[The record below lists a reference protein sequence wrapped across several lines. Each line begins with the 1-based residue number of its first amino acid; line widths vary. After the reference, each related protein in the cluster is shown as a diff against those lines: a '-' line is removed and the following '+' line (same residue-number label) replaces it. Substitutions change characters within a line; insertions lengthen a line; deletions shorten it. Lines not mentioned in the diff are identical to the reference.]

1 MYSCETMTGLDRHL
15 QGAMAQ
21 AWPLLRRMVLVM
33 AGMLGMDEDSAPE
46 RVSRGVRIAVLR
58 ILRPAEALTR
68 RLIVLMAREMDV
80 TEALNKRCRSAARS
94 GGETMG
100 SALSPIHRKAQP
112 CGDQPK
118 NHFILFEPLRIPRS
132 IFADTALPA
141 RPKPKGAGPRILS
154 FDRPFPV
161 TPAPAPDV
169 SASSLTGR
177 IRALEKALA
186 APEKIARRHAI
197 FLERDRRSNQL
208 PGRINPIRPGPAPG
222 MRSHHTP
229 PDLKELLLFI
239 GIEAQRGPPRPTP
252 ARLTL
257 S

>member
-1 MYSCETMTGLDRHL
+1 
-15 QGAMAQ
+15 MAQ

-46 RVSRGVRIAVLR
+46 RVSRCVRIAVLR

-80 TEALNKRCRSAARS
+80 TEALNKPCRDAARS
-94 GGETMG
+94 GGQTLG
-100 SALSPIHRKAQP
+100 
-112 CGDQPK
+112 
-118 NHFILFEPLRIPRS
+118 
-132 IFADTALPA
+132 TA
-141 RPKPKGAGPRILS
+141 
-154 FDRPFPV
+154 
-161 TPAPAPDV
+161 
-169 SASSLTGR
+169 
-177 IRALEKALA
+177 
-186 APEKIARRHAI
+186 ARRHAI

-222 MRSHHTP
+222 MRSRHTP